1 MATVSDIITIP
12 DSGTATSVSV
22 SVDITHTWIGDLK
35 IDLIAPDGTVK
46 TLRNRLG
53 DSTDDIDQT
62 YTPSFGS
69 IPVLGVWTLQ
79 INDNYNADPGVLNSW
94 TLTIDYGAAPTT
106 ASPVTGISGS
116 GSVYYATVSS
126 STDGMYNLDLV
137 SSCHGIADT
146 ADNPLTDAIPATRTD
161 YTYTVSTVI

>member
-116 GSVYYATVSS
+116 GSVYYAT
-126 STDGMYNLDLV
+126 GLLV
-137 SSCHGIADT
+137 
-146 ADNPLTDAIPATRTD
+146 N
-161 YTYTVSTVI
+161 